1 MIYLKKFNENLNMNL
16 KDIIDEYF
24 IYVSDETKIHTSLD
38 NLGENSITTIKLL
51 NEDDNIEDF
60 ENLIK
65 LKTKNLNI
73 LNLTKD
79 AINRL
84 KDSLIDYN
92 ITHRTNSKEIN
103 IRISLHKEN
112 FYIKKDNIIIIDIN
126 MLLKMM
132 SITSIYNVTI
142 NYYLENYYMNLEFRD
157 EYTQNKNDILRG
169 DLDDYVKELG
179 KSIKIDDKP
188 LFKEVHNIS
197 VYNRRITLT
206 LNKNKYQY
214 IIR

>member
-1 MIYLKKFNENLNMNL
+1 MNL